1 MSTITVKGQ
10 VTLPKDLRDAA
21 GLNPGDK
28 VEFVLNAAGGIVVGK
43 PGTAGAYKKRLQE
56 LANRRLIRGI
66 TTDELMEMTRGYS
79 EDAPRAKKRDAG

>member
-28 VEFVLNAAGGIVVGK
+28 VEFILNAAGGIVIGK
-43 PGTAGAYKKRLQE
+43 PGTAGDYKARIMEVAK
-56 LANRRLIRGI
+56 RRLIRGI
-66 TTDELMEMTRGYS
+66 TTDELMETTRGYS
-79 EDAPRAKKRDAG
+79 EDAPRVKKRDVG

>member
-10 VTLPKDLRDAA
+10 VTIPKELRDAA
-21 GLNPGDK
+21 GFSPGDK
-28 VEFVLNAAGGIVVGK
+28 VEFVLNAAGGIAMHK
-43 PGTAGAYKKRLQE
+43 PGTAGAYRKRLQE

-79 EDAPRAKKRDAG
+79 EDAPRMKKRDAG